1 MAGYLIGRLRLAL
14 LVLFTVS
21 LIAFTLLKLSGDLAT
36 ALAGE
41 NAGADYVAFLR
52 AQYGWD
58 RPIHEQYIAWL
69 MRALQGDFGQS
80 FYFGG
85 SVAQLLLDRL
95 PVTVTLGAV
104 ALSFALA
111 LSIPLAVIA
120 ALKPDS
126 AIDRLVLAIWLAGA
140 LRHAGHRARLLRR
153 AGLHPHHPWR
163 HDRRACRR
171 LCAHRLRQGSH
182 HPA

>member
-1 MAGYLIGRLRLAL
+1 MPVGARLAL

-58 RPIHEQYIAWL
+58 RPIHEQYVAWL
-69 MRALQGDFGQS
+69 IRALQGDFGQS

-85 SVAQLLLDRL
+85 SVPQLLPDRL

-104 ALSFALA
+104 ALLFALL
-111 LSIPLAVIA
+111 LSLPLAVIP
-120 ALKPDS
+120 ALNPRS
-126 AIDRLVLAIWLAGA
+126 PNPRL
-140 LRHAGHRARLLRR
+140 
-153 AGLHPHHPWR
+153 
-163 HDRRACRR
+163 
-171 LCAHRLRQGSH
+171 
-182 HPA
+182 